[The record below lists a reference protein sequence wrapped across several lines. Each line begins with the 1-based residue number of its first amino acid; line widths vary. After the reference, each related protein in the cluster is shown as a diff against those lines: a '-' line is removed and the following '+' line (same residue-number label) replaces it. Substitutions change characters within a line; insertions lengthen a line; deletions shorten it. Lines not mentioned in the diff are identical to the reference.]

1 MMYQFEQPGCE
12 GPAYMYAETGL
23 AQPALVIDSTVYY
36 PSGAVAERPVG
47 SLKYDSGACSN
58 VPPGFTAQNAE
69 VKSAPLSD
77 LGFGSAFH
85 LAK

>member
-1 MMYQFEQPGCE
+1 MMYQFEQPGCT

-23 AQPALVIDSTVYY
+23 AQPALVVDGTLFY

-47 SLKYDSGACSN
+47 SLKYDWGACSN
-58 VPPGFTAQNAE
+58 MPPGYTGQNAE
-69 VKSAPLSD
+69 VKSAPLSS
-77 LGFGSAFH
+77 LGAFH